1 MKSWLSTLARA
12 FGAAPLW
19 LLHGLG
25 GFVGT
30 VLWLVPNKP
39 RRLTQWHV
47 GHCLPELDAGER
59 RRLVRLSL
67 QHMFKAVLEAPA
79 FWFGGR
85 RRLERWLADAD
96 AVRQLRALRDEGRGV
111 IWLCP
116 HLGAWE
122 LSGLFCS
129 AGGPMTSL
137 YKPQKD
143 AVFDRIMHDGRTR
156 LGAHLVPTDGG
167 GVKALLTA
175 LKRKEMIG
183 ILPDHDP
190 PPGSGVFAP
199 LFGMSAHTTELVSKL
214 AARSGAPVWFCVAER
229 LPWGR
234 GYRFHLSPAPDDVA
248 DPVGGATALNR
259 GVEAVVRR
267 MPEQYWWAY
276 ERYRHQPDGE
286 PNPYRVPRRQRR

>member
-1 MKSWLSTLARA
+1 MKSWLDLVMRVL
-12 FGAAPLW
+12 GAAPLW
-19 LLHGLG
+19 LLHALG
-25 GFVGT
+25 SGIGNL
-30 VLWLVPNKP
+30 LWYIPSKP
-39 RRLTQWHV
+39 RRLTLWHV
-47 GHCLPELDAGER
+47 ERCLPELPAAER
-59 RRLVRLSL
+59 ERIARASL
-67 QHMFKAVLEAPA
+67 RHMFKAITEAPA
-79 FWFGGR
+79 FWFGPR
-85 RRLERWLADAD
+85 RRLDRWLADETAM
-96 AVRQLRALRDEGRGV
+96 RQLAELRAQDRGV

-143 AVFDRIMHDGRTR
+143 ATVDRIMYDGRTR
-156 LGAHLVPTDGG
+156 LGAQLVPTDGG

-190 PPGSGVFAP
+190 PKGSGVFAP
-199 LFGMSAHTTELVSKL
+199 LFGMTAHTTELVSKL
-214 AARSGAPVWFCVAER
+214 AARSGAPVWFCLAER

-234 GYRFHLSPAPDDVA
+234 GYRFHLTPAPAEVA
-248 DPVGGATALNR
+248 DPVHGVAALNR
-259 GVEAVVRR
+259 GVEEVVRR

-276 ERYRHQPDGE
+276 ERYRHQPDGQ
-286 PNPYRVPRRQRR
+286 PNPYHAARGR